1 MHIFA
6 LTRSHCQGCQ
16 FPTGQV
22 PEVNSCFVRALQD
35 LSQQRGTRQPPAALV
50 VPTRSDWGRAGA
62 EHAVGPPG
70 ARTEL
75 TGRSSPRAERTAGRT
90 RSTGPSLHRPR
101 IQQDWGGFVPSRTGR
116 GLFVSQCRFLPPFL
130 YFRFLPAPQEPK
142 EPAAPRGVSSLG
154 RRGSALPAV
163 LLGAA
168 PEHRA
173 GTKQG
178 ETLPFGSVPQGLTAL
193 GGLRRANH
201 VTPRQAAR
209 HPTSPPP
216 ALPGWEWG
224 LGTGRAT
231 HRGQPRGLN
240 VPAVSRPGPPEGLEG
255 VGSGNLSRGL
265 SKGPAP

>member
-1 MHIFA
+1 MTGAGLEPSTPSGRRVPA
-6 LTRSHCQGCQ
+6 LS
-16 FPTGQV
+16 
-22 PEVNSCFVRALQD
+22 S
-35 LSQQRGTRQPPAALV
+35 PAAHPHEPSARRAGPGAPAL
-50 VPTRSDWGRAGA
+50 PCTGRA
-62 EHAVGPPG
+62 
-70 ARTEL
+70 
-75 TGRSSPRAERTAGRT
+75 SSRTAAG
-90 RSTGPSLHRPR
+90 SFPAAPGGVYSFPSA
-101 IQQDWGGFVPSRTGR
+101 
-116 GLFVSQCRFLPPFL
+116 GLLPPFL

-265 SKGPAP
+265 SKGPAT